1 MVSRMRM
8 HPVLTV
14 LLIDDTGLDLNK
26 SLLPAV
32 GMVPGGT
39 TAYHTRTTSHRPT
52 GRNPEQNMGLLGTL
66 LGGGLGFVLGGPLGA
81 IIGGALG
88 SNVEINHSTSR
99 VHPGARPHP
108 SGRTGYNPLHAQQT
122 FMIALISLA
131 AKVAKADGTVSPAE
145 VRSFDNFL
153 RLQMNMS
160 KVERQVAARIFN
172 EARDSNIPAEE
183 FARQIRQ
190 LLLGQP
196 ARMRD
201 LISLLMSIAMADGA
215 LHPAE
220 ERLIK
225 SIAST
230 MGLSARDYDE
240 AVGMFNP
247 RANLDTSYSVL
258 GLSAD
263 ASEAEI
269 KRTYRKLAKE
279 YHPDVVANKGMG
291 ADFQKFAAE
300 KMRAVNAAYDAIRA
314 ERAF

>member
-1 MVSRMRM
+1 
-8 HPVLTV
+8 
-14 LLIDDTGLDLNK
+14 
-26 SLLPAV
+26 
-32 GMVPGGT
+32 
-39 TAYHTRTTSHRPT
+39 
-52 GRNPEQNMGLLGTL
+52 MGLLGTL

-88 SNVEINHSTSR
+88 SNVEINGRASR
-99 VHPGARPHP
+99 AHPGARMPHTGHP
-108 SGRTGYNPLHAQQT
+108 GYNPLHAQQT
-122 FMIALISLA
+122 FMIAMISLA
-131 AKVAKADGTVSPAE
+131 AKVAKADGSVSPAE

-160 KVERQVAARIFN
+160 GVERRVAARIFN
-172 EARDSNIPAEE
+172 EARDSDIPAEE

-201 LISLLMSIAMADGA
+201 LVSLLMSIAMADGN

-230 MGLSARDYDE
+230 LGLSAREYDE

-247 RANLDTSYSVL
+247 GANRDASYSVL
-258 GLSAD
+258 GVAPSATD
-263 ASEAEI
+263 AEI
-269 KRTYRKLAKE
+269 KKTYRSLARE

-291 ADFQKFAAE
+291 EDFQKFAAE
-300 KMRAVNAAYDAIRA
+300 KMRAVNAAYDSIRE
-314 ERAF
+314 ERGF